1 MKNPA
6 LYITKEPEKTKCEA
20 VSIKYADLTK
30 EEKRDFFCTIAEG
43 ILDTLLIM
51 CSGAFFILMSAIAF
65 VAWSGI

>member
-1 MKNPA
+1 MKDPT
-6 LYITKEPEKTKCEA
+6 LYITKEPEIKCEA
-20 VSIKYADLTK
+20 SGIKYADLTK

-65 VAWSGI
+65 AAWSGI